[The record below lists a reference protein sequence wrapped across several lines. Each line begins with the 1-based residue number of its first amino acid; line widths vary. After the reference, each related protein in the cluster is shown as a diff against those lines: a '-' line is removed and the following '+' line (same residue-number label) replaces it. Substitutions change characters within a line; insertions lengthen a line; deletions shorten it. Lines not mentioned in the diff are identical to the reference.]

1 MNWLTSGQEHQECV
15 NRPQRR
21 IKKAALISS
30 RLSHGETA
38 AAITAD
44 DMRLQLNRLALEG
57 RRDDCLALMQELG
70 NWQSNDPSERKDVL
84 FIPYL
89 GNTKG

>member
-1 MNWLTSGQEHQECV
+1 M

-21 IKKAALISS
+21 IRKAAVISS
-30 RLSHGETA
+30 RLSLGETA

-70 NWQSNDPSERKDVL
+70 NWQSSDPSERKDVL
-84 FIPYL
+84 CVPYL
-89 GNTKG
+89 GNPKG